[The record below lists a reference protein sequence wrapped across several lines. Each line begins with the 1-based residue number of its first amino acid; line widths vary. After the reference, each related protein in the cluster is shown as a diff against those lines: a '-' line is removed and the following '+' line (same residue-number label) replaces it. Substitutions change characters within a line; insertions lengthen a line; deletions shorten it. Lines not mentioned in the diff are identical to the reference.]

1 VMLYDI
7 SGKLVDRSG
16 LKNVQKGTNTLS
28 IVTGSNL
35 TSGIYTV
42 VVINTDD
49 KTTKTFKLI
58 KQ

>member
-1 VMLYDI
+1 MLYDI
-7 SGKLVDRSG
+7 SGRLVYRSG
-16 LKNVQKGTNTLS
+16 SENVLKGMNT
-28 IVTGSNL
+28 IKVATGSNL
-35 TSGIYTV
+35 TAGIYTV